1 MYYARPNGSGGR
13 IEEIELSRL
22 RDAVGHLESLWELLP
37 IYLPGALDPLMDRQF
52 VRPIH
57 QGKMMNLEI
66 PFETVLRRE
75 RIVVASG
82 LVLIS
87 VVAWAYM
94 FHLAWEMAAMD
105 RAMGMPQWKPWGM
118 MDFLLMFI
126 MWVVMMMAMM
136 VPSAGPMILMFAS
149 VYRKRKQKDGVF
161 VPTWIFLAGYIAVW
175 SGFSLLAA
183 LGQWLLHGST
193 LLSPMMVATSP
204 LLGGTLLIAA
214 GVFQWTPLK
223 EACLARCRTP
233 LGFLMTEW
241 RDGAWGALVMGFR
254 HGAFCTGC
262 CWALMALLFV
272 GGVMNLLCV
281 AAIALFVLTEK
292 LVPHGDWIARISGVL
307 LFAWGGWWMWT
318 GMF

>member
-1 MYYARPNGSGGR
+1 MT
-13 IEEIELSRL
+13 L
-22 RDAVGHLESLWELLP
+22 
-37 IYLPGALDPLMDRQF
+37 
-52 VRPIH
+52 
-57 QGKMMNLEI
+57 KI

-75 RIVVASG
+75 RFIVASG

-87 VVAWAYM
+87 VMAWVYM
-94 FHLAWEMAAMD
+94 VYLAWEMPAMD
-105 RAMGMPQWKPWGM
+105 QAMAMPQWKPWGLTG
-118 MDFLLMFI
+118 FLLTFI
-126 MWVVMMMAMM
+126 MWAVMMMAMM
-136 VPSAGPMILMFAS
+136 VPSAAPLILMFAS
-149 VYRKRKQKDGVF
+149 VYRKREQKDGVF

-183 LGQWLLHGST
+183 LAQWGLHEAT

-214 GVFQWTPLK
+214 GVFQWAPLK

-241 RDGAWGALVMGFR
+241 RDGAWGALVMGLR

-272 GGVMNLLCV
+272 GGVMNLLWV
-281 AAIALFVLTEK
+281 AAIALFVFTEK
-292 LVPHGDWIARISGVL
+292 LAPHGDWIARFTGVL
-307 LFAWGGWWMWT
+307 LFAYGGWLMWT
-318 GMF
+318 GMS

>member
-1 MYYARPNGSGGR
+1 
-13 IEEIELSRL
+13 
-22 RDAVGHLESLWELLP
+22 
-37 IYLPGALDPLMDRQF
+37 
-52 VRPIH
+52 
-57 QGKMMNLEI
+57 MNLEI

-183 LGQWLLHGST
+183 LAQWGLHGST

-241 RDGAWGALVMGFR
+241 RDGAWGALVMGLR